1 MENLSAASAYFPIQN
16 VYKMTYGDENETF
29 EPVNGYKKTL
39 IEKTKILY
47 SELTGASITELSH
60 SLTSSRESK
69 RWIFG
74 VLDRKNN
81 ILKGHGRK

>member
-1 MENLSAASAYFPIQN
+1 MENLSVGSAYFPIQN

-39 IEKTKILY
+39 IDEIKILY
-47 SELTGASITELSH
+47 IKMLGVPSLPYPIT
-60 SLTSSRESK
+60 REPCQDSK

-74 VLDRKNN
+74 VLERKKE
-81 ILKGHGRK
+81 LFKGHG